1 MQHIDCLFSGRR
13 QLLAQT
19 HTEEELA
26 RVRRECVSRLVKCNV
41 AQGLDVIVRS
51 LHDGSVMV
59 TDREKAFAG
68 TSCISGITAY
78 VYQIQVSIITILRTI
93 TDKQLAY
100 IDLIPLDTLFGSSSS
115 LVPPIKSIAAAQPS
129 RPFSL
134 AGSKTETSQH
144 GRSGSFHH
152 LSLDVK
158 AFIANPC
165 ASEETAELYFSLY
178 NSTEVRFV
186 TEEYCVI
193 LNHQGTP
200 ARDAENRLG
209 KLRTLFT
216 DLQAAD
222 LSTSVYIV
230 CRIVRNGAMKMKADT
245 LSPVDELGR
254 RTSTVRGS
262 RGNLLS
268 DFGTRASSVFDS
280 NATDDSFS
288 ITSAFGVNAVQS
300 VDTANTA
307 STCIV
312 EGRPSFRRPFGCA
325 VLELPQLQKLL
336 KESEARDVGVEFS
349 MPIYVPK
356 EEGSFARM
364 HEDIILG
371 RTKNYHKSNK

>member
-1 MQHIDCLFSGRR
+1 MPS
-13 QLLAQT
+13 
-19 HTEEELA
+19 
-26 RVRRECVSRLVKCNV
+26 KPV
-41 AQGLDVIVRS
+41 ADS
-51 LHDGSVMV
+51 
-59 TDREKAFAG
+59 
-68 TSCISGITAY
+68 
-78 VYQIQVSIITILRTI
+78 
-93 TDKQLAY
+93 QLAY
-100 IDLIPLDTLFGSSSS
+100 IDLIPLDTLFGSSTS
-115 LVPPIKSIAAAQPS
+115 LVPPIKSIAATQPA
-129 RPFSL
+129 RTFSL
-134 AGSKTETSQH
+134 AGSKSGTIQH

-152 LSLDVK
+152 LFLDVK
-158 AFIANPC
+158 AFIASPC

-178 NSTEVRFV
+178 NSAEVRFV

-193 LNHQGTP
+193 LNHLGTP
-200 ARDAENRLG
+200 ARDSENRLG

-222 LSTSVYIV
+222 LSSSVYIV

-245 LSPVDELGR
+245 LSPGTELGR
-254 RTSTVRGS
+254 RTSTMRGS

-268 DFGTRASSVFDS
+268 DFGTTRRVSSVYDS

-371 RTKNYHKSNK
+371 RTKNYGKSNK